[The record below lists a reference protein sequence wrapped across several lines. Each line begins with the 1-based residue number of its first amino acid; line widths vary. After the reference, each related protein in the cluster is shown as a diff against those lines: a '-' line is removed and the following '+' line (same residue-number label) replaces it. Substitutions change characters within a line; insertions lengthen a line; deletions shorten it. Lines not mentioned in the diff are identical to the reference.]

1 MQHCQPRITDRS
13 VEPEQPNHENE
24 SRPPPVP
31 AATTEPLPETISHI
45 DSDIPPPDQIKAIEE
60 PMEDATN
67 IDEPGSI
74 QPARVFNAPPADPIG
89 PTVTEPTDAEVE
101 DVKQVQ
107 VAGDELP
114 DAPGPAAEALRM
126 VQPPPG
132 LAEDLQD
139 ATADEKM
146 ASIASDEQQSVE
158 KPDTLAVP
166 GSPMIDT
173 SRLNT
178 EELDADS
185 KKRKRRSGTQEM
197 AAEDIKAKK
206 HKPAQEPA
214 PEIHLHEDEDTVMEQ
229 RRPEEEAD
237 SPTDVKSHET
247 NGNRTPPVEEQ
258 PPAVEADTKREKK
271 EKAAR
276 YKDLVKS
283 SADDTPQEALT
294 DDRPT
299 VPALHPVT
307 SALYIRNF
315 MRPLRPEPLRA
326 HLISLAS
333 PPSSSPDPTIVED
346 LFLDSL
352 KTHALVL
359 LSTKTAA
366 SRVRASLHGSI
377 WPPESNRKELWVDFV
392 PDETVKDWIREE
404 EDALAAEK
412 EARANKLPTNP
423 KRFEVV
429 YSESSNGSVTAVFQ
443 EVGSSAPANAPR
455 GPRASIDV
463 RRPSIQQ
470 PLTPSL
476 STAPSKD
483 TRQDTEASFK
493 TLHDLFSATEAKPQ
507 LFYLPVSDEISE
519 LRLKELEAETSRDW
533 SPGETRKGR
542 GIKAEMKYKYS
553 FDEDD
558 RIVEVGEERDEGYR
572 GGRGGGGFRGRG
584 RGGYRGRRGDIW
596 RG

>member
-1 MQHCQPRITDRS
+1 
-13 VEPEQPNHENE
+13 
-24 SRPPPVP
+24 
-31 AATTEPLPETISHI
+31 
-45 DSDIPPPDQIKAIEE
+45 
-60 PMEDATN
+60 
-67 IDEPGSI
+67 
-74 QPARVFNAPPADPIG
+74 
-89 PTVTEPTDAEVE
+89 
-101 DVKQVQ
+101 
-107 VAGDELP
+107 
-114 DAPGPAAEALRM
+114 
-126 VQPPPG
+126 
-132 LAEDLQD
+132 
-139 ATADEKM
+139 
-146 ASIASDEQQSVE
+146 
-158 KPDTLAVP
+158 
-166 GSPMIDT
+166 
-173 SRLNT
+173 
-178 EELDADS
+178 
-185 KKRKRRSGTQEM
+185 
-197 AAEDIKAKK
+197 
-206 HKPAQEPA
+206 
-214 PEIHLHEDEDTVMEQ
+214 
-229 RRPEEEAD
+229 
-237 SPTDVKSHET
+237 
-247 NGNRTPPVEEQ
+247 
-258 PPAVEADTKREKK
+258 VEADTKREKK

-377 WPPESNRKELWVDFV
+377 WPPEGNRKELWVDFV